1 MNFVNIHLSC
11 QNRAKGQKKKKNSEY
26 DKRKLVDL
34 CKITNDKSYEIRDE
48 QDGGGG
54 FYLHFPASHVA
65 TGQGLSWKVQA
76 RVCDQ
81 QQYFAG
87 LIVLYLHCSATL
99 LKIIIIINR
108 QTLIINRTI
117 KPEGREWRN
126 ERLIE
131 SYPISRQQCQKGR
144 DAETSL

>member
-11 QNRAKGQKKKKNSEY
+11 QNRAKGQKKKKSEY
-26 DKRKLVDL
+26 DKGKLVDL

-65 TGQGLSWKVQA
+65 TGQGQSWKVQA

-87 LIVLYLHCSATL
+87 LIVL
-99 LKIIIIINR
+99 
-108 QTLIINRTI
+108 
-117 KPEGREWRN
+117 
-126 ERLIE
+126 
-131 SYPISRQQCQKGR
+131 
-144 DAETSL
+144 